1 MEVVILT
8 FSLGQLV
15 LVNNKPGVITNIGKG
30 AYAVNIDGTNEWF
43 NEEDI
48 ISMYP
53 KDSVQFY
60 QGNLLDIEFK
70 INQYL
75 IKNNNKSVK
84 QITATGSGNDS
95 LVIVVYTNS

>member
-1 MEVVILT
+1 MVILT

-30 AYAVNIDGTNEWF
+30 AYAVNINGTNEWF

-53 KDSVQFY
+53 KDSVKFY
-60 QGNLLDIEFK
+60 QGNLLDVEFK

-75 IKNNNKSVK
+75 VKNNNKTVK
-84 QITATGSGNDS
+84 QISVGGSGKDS
-95 LVIVVYTNS
+95 VVVVVYTNS

>member
-1 MEVVILT
+1 MVILS

-30 AYAVNIDGTNEWF
+30 AYAVNIDRTNEWF

-53 KDSVQFY
+53 QDSVQFY
-60 QGNLLDIEFK
+60 QGNLLDVEFK

-75 IKNNNKSVK
+75 VKNNNKSIK
-84 QITATGSGNDS
+84 QITATGSGDDR
-95 LVIVVYTNS
+95 LVVVVYTNS

>member
-1 MEVVILT
+1 MVILS

-53 KDSVQFY
+53 QDSVQFY
-60 QGNLLDIEFK
+60 QGNLLDVEFK

-75 IKNNNKSVK
+75 VKNNNKSIK
-84 QITATGSGNDS
+84 QITATGSGDDR
-95 LVIVVYTNS
+95 LVVVVYTNS

>member
-1 MEVVILT
+1 MT

-30 AYAVNIDGTNEWF
+30 AYAVNVNGTNEWF

-53 KDSVQFY
+53 KDSVQLY
-60 QGNLLDIEFK
+60 QGNLLDVEFK
-70 INQYL
+70 INQYQV
-75 IKNNNKSVK
+75 KNNNKSIK
-84 QITATGSGNDS
+84 QISVTESNNSFVVA
-95 LVIVVYTNS
+95 VVYTNS

>member
-1 MEVVILT
+1 MVILT

-30 AYAVNIDGTNEWF
+30 AYAVNINGTNEWF

-53 KDSVQFY
+53 KDSVKFY
-60 QGNLLDIEFK
+60 QGSLLDVEFK

-75 IKNNNKSVK
+75 VKNNNNTVK
-84 QITATGSGNDS
+84 QISVTGSGKDS
-95 LVIVVYTNS
+95 VVVVVYTNS

>member
-1 MEVVILT
+1 MVILT

-48 ISMYP
+48 ISMFP
-53 KDSVQFY
+53 QDSVQFY
-60 QGNLLDIEFK
+60 QGSLMDVEFK

-75 IKNNNKSVK
+75 VKNNNKSIK
-84 QITATGSGNDS
+84 QISVTESNNSFVVA
-95 LVIVVYTNS
+95 VVYTNS

>member
-1 MEVVILT
+1 MVILT

-30 AYAVNIDGTNEWF
+30 AYAVNVEGTNEWF

-53 KDSVQFY
+53 QDSVQFY
-60 QGNLLDIEFK
+60 QGNLLDVEFK

-84 QITATGSGNDS
+84 QITATGSGNDR
-95 LVIVVYTNS
+95 LIVVVYTNS

>member
-1 MEVVILT
+1 M
-8 FSLGQLV
+8 
-15 LVNNKPGVITNIGKG
+15 VNKKPGVITNIGKG
-30 AYAVNIDGTNEWF
+30 AYAVNINGTNEWF

-60 QGNLLDIEFK
+60 QGNLLDVEFK

-75 IKNNNKSVK
+75 IKTITNLLNK
-84 QITATGSGNDS
+84 
-95 LVIVVYTNS
+95 LLLLEVVMID

>member
-1 MEVVILT
+1 MT

-53 KDSVQFY
+53 QDSVQFY
-60 QGNLLDIEFK
+60 QGNLLDVEFK

-75 IKNNNKSVK
+75 VKNNNKSVK
-84 QITATGSGNDS
+84 QITATGSGNDR
-95 LVIVVYTNS
+95 LVVVVYTNS

>member
-1 MEVVILT
+1 MVILT

-30 AYAVNIDGTNEWF
+30 AYAVNIGGTNEWF

-53 KDSVQFY
+53 KDTVQFY
-60 QGNLLDIEFK
+60 QGSLLDVEFK

-75 IKNNNKSVK
+75 VKNNNKTIK
-84 QITATGSGNDS
+84 QISVNGSDNKF
-95 LVIVVYTNS
+95 VVVVVYTNS

>member
-1 MEVVILT
+1 MVILT

-15 LVNNKPGVITNIGKG
+15 LVNKKPGVITNIGKG

-53 KDSVQFY
+53 RDSVQFY
-60 QGNLLDIEFK
+60 QGNLLDVEFN

-75 IKNNNKSVK
+75 IKNNNKSIK
-84 QITATGSGNDS
+84 QITATGSGNDR
-95 LVIVVYTNS
+95 LVVVVYTNS

>member
-1 MEVVILT
+1 LT

-53 KDSVQFY
+53 QDSVQFY
-60 QGNLLDIEFK
+60 QGNLLDVEFK

-75 IKNNNKSVK
+75 VKNNNKSVK
-84 QITATGSGNDS
+84 QITATGSGNDR
-95 LVIVVYTNS
+95 LVVVVYTNS

>member
-1 MEVVILT
+1 MT

-15 LVNNKPGVITNIGKG
+15 LVNKKPGVITNIGKG
-30 AYAVNIDGTNEWF
+30 TYAVNIDGTNEWF

-60 QGNLLDIEFK
+60 QGNLLDVEFK

-75 IKNNNKSVK
+75 VKNNNKSIK
-84 QITATGSGNDS
+84 QITATGSGDDR
-95 LVIVVYTNS
+95 LVVVVYTNS

>member
-1 MEVVILT
+1 MVVLT

-53 KDSVQFY
+53 QDSVQFY
-60 QGNLLDIEFK
+60 QGNLLDVEFK

-75 IKNNNKSVK
+75 VKNNNKSIK
-84 QITATGSGNDS
+84 QITATGSGNDR
-95 LVIVVYTNS
+95 LVVVVYTNS

>member
-1 MEVVILT
+1 MT

-15 LVNNKPGVITNIGKG
+15 FVNNKPGVITNIGKG

-53 KDSVQFY
+53 QDSVQFY
-60 QGNLLDIEFK
+60 QGNLLDVEFK

-75 IKNNNKSVK
+75 VKNNNKSIK
-84 QITATGSGNDS
+84 QITATGSGNDR
-95 LVIVVYTNS
+95 LVVVVYTNS

>member
-1 MEVVILT
+1 MS

-60 QGNLLDIEFK
+60 QGNLLDVEFK

-75 IKNNNKSVK
+75 VKTITNLSNK
-84 QITATGSGNDS
+84 
-95 LVIVVYTNS
+95 LLLLEVVMID

>member
-1 MEVVILT
+1 MVILN

-15 LVNNKPGVITNIGKG
+15 LVNKKPGVITNIGKG

-60 QGNLLDIEFK
+60 QGNLLDVEFK

-75 IKNNNKSVK
+75 IKNNNKTVK
-84 QITATGSGNDS
+84 QITVSGSGNDS
-95 LVIVVYTNS
+95 VVIVVYTNS

>member
-1 MEVVILT
+1 MVILT

-15 LVNNKPGVITNIGKG
+15 IADGKKGVVTNIGKG
-30 AYAVNIDGTNEWF
+30 AYAVNIEGTNKWF

-48 ISMYP
+48 VSMFP

-60 QGNLLDIEFK
+60 QGNLLDVEFK

-75 IKNNNKSVK
+75 IKNNNKSIK
-84 QITATGSGNDS
+84 QITATGSGNDR
-95 LVIVVYTNS
+95 LVVVVYTNS

>member
-1 MEVVILT
+1 MT

-15 LVNNKPGVITNIGKG
+15 IADGKTGVVTNIGKG

-60 QGNLLDIEFK
+60 QGNLLDVEFK

-75 IKNNNKSVK
+75 VKNNNKSIK
-84 QITATGSGNDS
+84 QITATGSGDDR
-95 LVIVVYTNS
+95 LVVVVYTNS

>member
-1 MEVVILT
+1 MVILT

-30 AYAVNIDGTNEWF
+30 AYAVNVNGTNEWF

-60 QGNLLDIEFK
+60 QGNLLDVEFK

-75 IKNNNKSVK
+75 IKHNNKTVK
-84 QITATGSGNDS
+84 QISAFGSGKDG
-95 LVIVVYTNS
+95 VVVVVYTNS

>member
-1 MEVVILT
+1 MVILT

-15 LVNNKPGVITNIGKG
+15 LVNKKPGVITNIGKG

-60 QGNLLDIEFK
+60 QGNLLDVEFK

-75 IKNNNKSVK
+75 IKNNNKTVK
-84 QITATGSGNDS
+84 QISVSGSGSDS
-95 LVIVVYTNS
+95 VVIVVYTNS

>member
-1 MEVVILT
+1 MVILT

-53 KDSVQFY
+53 QDSVQFY
-60 QGNLLDIEFK
+60 QGNLSDVEFK

-75 IKNNNKSVK
+75 VKNNNKSIK
-84 QITATGSGNDS
+84 QITATGSGNDR
-95 LVIVVYTNS
+95 LVVVVYTNS

>member
-1 MEVVILT
+1 MT

-15 LVNNKPGVITNIGKG
+15 LVNKKQGVITNIGKG

-75 IKNNNKSVK
+75 IKNNNKTVK
-84 QITATGSGNDS
+84 QISVTGSGSDS
-95 LVIVVYTNS
+95 VVIVVYTNS

>member
-1 MEVVILT
+1 MVILT

-15 LVNNKPGVITNIGKG
+15 LVNNKQGVITNIGKG
-30 AYAVNIDGTNEWF
+30 AYAVNINGTNEWF

-53 KDSVQFY
+53 KDSVKFY
-60 QGNLLDIEFK
+60 QGNLLDVGFK

-75 IKNNNKSVK
+75 VKNNNETVK
-84 QITATGSGNDS
+84 QISLNGSGKDS
-95 LVIVVYTNS
+95 VVVVVYTNS

>member
-1 MEVVILT
+1 MVILT

-53 KDSVQFY
+53 QDSVQLY
-60 QGNLLDIEFK
+60 QGNLLDVEFK

-75 IKNNNKSVK
+75 VKNNNKSIK
-84 QITATGSGNDS
+84 QITATGSGDDR
-95 LVIVVYTNS
+95 LVVVVYTNS

>member
-1 MEVVILT
+1 MS

-15 LVNNKPGVITNIGKG
+15 IADGKKGVVTNIGKG
-30 AYAVNIDGTNEWF
+30 AYAVNIDGTNKWF

-48 ISMYP
+48 VSMFP

-60 QGNLLDIEFK
+60 QGNLLDVEFR

-75 IKNNNKSVK
+75 IKNNNKTVK
-84 QITATGSGNDS
+84 QISVTGSGNDS
-95 LVIVVYTNS
+95 VVVVVYTNS

>member
-1 MEVVILT
+1 MT
-8 FSLGQLV
+8 FSLGQIV

-53 KDSVQFY
+53 QDTVQCY
-60 QGNLLDIEFK
+60 QGNLLDVEFK

-75 IKNNNKSVK
+75 VRNNNKTVK
-84 QITATGSGNDS
+84 QISVAGSGNDS
-95 LVIVVYTNS
+95 VVIVVYTYSYSYW

>member
-1 MEVVILT
+1 MT

-30 AYAVNIDGTNEWF
+30 AYAVNINGTNEWF

-53 KDSVQFY
+53 KDSVKFY
-60 QGNLLDIEFK
+60 QGSLLDVEFK

-75 IKNNNKSVK
+75 VKNNNNTVK
-84 QITATGSGNDS
+84 QISVTGSGKDS
-95 LVIVVYTNS
+95 VVVVVYTNS

>member
-1 MEVVILT
+1 MT

-30 AYAVNIDGTNEWF
+30 AYAVNVGGTNEWF

-53 KDSVQFY
+53 KDTVQFY
-60 QGNLLDIEFK
+60 QDNLLDVEFK

-75 IKNNNKSVK
+75 VKNNNKSIK
-84 QITATGSGNDS
+84 QITATGSGDDR
-95 LVIVVYTNS
+95 LVVVVYTNS

>member
-1 MEVVILT
+1 MT

-30 AYAVNIDGTNEWF
+30 AYAVNVEGTNEWF

-53 KDSVQFY
+53 QDSVHFY
-60 QGNLLDIEFK
+60 QGNLLDVEFK

-75 IKNNNKSVK
+75 GKNNNKSIK
-84 QITATGSGNDS
+84 QITATGSCDDR
-95 LVIVVYTNS
+95 LVVVVYTNS

>member
-1 MEVVILT
+1 MT

-30 AYAVNIDGTNEWF
+30 AYAVNIDGNNEWF

-60 QGNLLDIEFK
+60 QGNLLDVEFK

-75 IKNNNKSVK
+75 VKNNNKSIK
-84 QITATGSGNDS
+84 QITATGSGNDR
-95 LVIVVYTNS
+95 LVVVVYTNS

>member
-1 MEVVILT
+1 MT

-53 KDSVQFY
+53 QDSVQFY
-60 QGNLLDIEFK
+60 QGNLLDVEFK

-75 IKNNNKSVK
+75 VKNNNKSIK
-84 QITATGSGNDS
+84 QITATGSGDDR
-95 LVIVVYTNS
+95 LVVVVYTNS

>member
-1 MEVVILT
+1 MVILT

-15 LVNNKPGVITNIGKG
+15 IADGKKGVVTNIGKG
-30 AYAVNIDGTNEWF
+30 AYAVNVNGTNEWF

-53 KDSVQFY
+53 KDTVQFY
-60 QGNLLDIEFK
+60 QGNLLDVEFK

-75 IKNNNKSVK
+75 VKNNNKSIK
-84 QITATGSGNDS
+84 QITATGSGNDR
-95 LVIVVYTNS
+95 LVVVVYTNS

>member
-1 MEVVILT
+1 MVILT

-30 AYAVNIDGTNEWF
+30 AYAVNIEGTNKWF

-60 QGNLLDIEFK
+60 QGNLLDVEFK

-75 IKNNNKSVK
+75 IKNNNKTVK
-84 QITATGSGNDS
+84 QISAFGSGKDS
-95 LVIVVYTNS
+95 VVVVVYTNY